1 MYKHITSSGAA
12 AAPQTC
18 PFRCTHA
25 LPHTIGTRLPACR
38 EYHGHAK
45 GVLGMSWCPQD
56 ATFLLSSAKD
66 NRTICWDV
74 NSGARSAVGAGL
86 VDLVPTANWCT
97 QNRTICWDVNLG
109 TLLLRVYVAS

>member
-1 MYKHITSSGAA
+1 MVGWRGRAGHVSLLLLCLLWLAGEGVLGTL
-12 AAPQTC
+12 
-18 PFRCTHA
+18 RCRRRRSIHLA
-25 LPHTIGTRLPACR
+25 NQPLPSHQPACR

-74 NSGARSAVGAGL
+74 NSGTHGCLWNGAVGGRGGA
-86 VDLVPTANWCT
+86 V
-97 QNRTICWDVNLG
+97 
-109 TLLLRVYVAS
+109 